1 MSKLAMFS
9 WRLHRRCKFILLSLL
24 RRLHRDPVP
33 DWLEYLCSLKKSYW
47 KIVLLNKI
55 SHLSFVPDIDE
66 CASSPCLFGN
76 CTDRVNRYVCNCVPG
91 YTGFICDTG
100 ICIDV
105 LKFVC
110 SEALLYTCKYISF
123 LDINECGSSPCRHG
137 SCVNQINNYQCICD
151 TGYYGRI
158 CSKCEFQN
166 ILLINNTYS
175 FVSNVLVSRLHF

>member
-9 WRLHRRCKFILLSLL
+9 WRLHRPCKFLLLSLL

-33 DWLEYLCSLKKSYW
+33 YWLEYLCSLKKSYW

-100 ICIDV
+100 TCIYV
-105 LKFVC
+105 FIFLC
-110 SEALLYTCKYISF
+110 SKALFLWMQFYQNTFPF
-123 LDINECGSSPCRHG
+123 LDIDECGSSPCSHG

-151 TGYYGRI
+151 SGYYGRQ
-158 CSKCEFQN
+158 CSNCEFQN
-166 ILLINNTYS
+166 IFLINNT
-175 FVSNVLVSRLHF
+175 